1 MTPTWNCVLSPSHPV
16 SPPSGDMNGWTDF
29 RKKTQSERERPHRSE
44 SFCEADPPIQ
54 TDWRINKSPTHDFDI
69 FFPPR
74 APRARDLLCAHQQ
87 SNSICNELRC
97 SQKVEGCKSERKVAF
112 FDIWVRSEVARLM
125 VLTGKRCC
133 YDEHK
138 QNKPS
143 LPGRKKKKDQV
154 KRATTSEPH
163 FCTLCRWQLCRRLT
177 STVENHWKM

>member
-1 MTPTWNCVLSPSHPV
+1 MRLIL
-16 SPPSGDMNGWTDF
+16 
-29 RKKTQSERERPHRSE
+29 QSVWIGGSTNPRLTTSTF
-44 SFCEADPPIQ
+44 SFLRGP
-54 TDWRINKSPTHDFDI
+54 
-69 FFPPR
+69 
-74 APRARDLLCAHQQ
+74 PRARDLLCAHQQ

-125 VLTGKRCC
+125 VLTGKRSC

-143 LPGRKKKKDQV
+143 LPGRKKKKDQG

-163 FCTLCRWQLCRRLT
+163 FCTWCRWQPCRRLT
-177 STVENHWKM
+177 SKVENHWKM

>member
-1 MTPTWNCVLSPSHPV
+1 MKLCPLTLSPRVP
-16 SPPSGDMNGWTDF
+16 
-29 RKKTQSERERPHRSE
+29 SERRRERLNGLPKQNTERAREAASE
-44 SFCEADPPIQ
+44 RKLLWADPPIQ

-143 LPGRKKKKDQV
+143 LPGRKKKKDQG

-163 FCTLCRWQLCRRLT
+163 FCMLCRWQLCRRLT